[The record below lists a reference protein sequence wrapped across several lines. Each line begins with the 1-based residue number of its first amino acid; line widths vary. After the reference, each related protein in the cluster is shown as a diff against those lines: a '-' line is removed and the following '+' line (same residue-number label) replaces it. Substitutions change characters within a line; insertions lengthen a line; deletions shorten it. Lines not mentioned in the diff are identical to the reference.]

1 MTTTEPTPPGTL
13 RPITLRPVTRRRS
26 LQHLAAGA
34 AALASGHVLAQD
46 DKSAITVLVGAAS
59 SMDFCARLIA
69 DQLREALGRP
79 AIVLSKLGAGQR
91 IAMQECR
98 RAAPDGRTLVFATS
112 GPFAIYPHIYNKLD
126 YDPVADFTPIIGVS
140 AFDVAVSTGPMT
152 GATTLKQLIDWQ
164 RAKKPGDALFASAPG
179 NGSLSHFLG
188 ISIGLATNIDLT
200 HVPYKD
206 SGVGMIDLSASRLPM
221 LITGLSPQIEMHK
234 AGKTRLLAVSGDTRS
249 PLVPEVPTL
258 KEAGVN
264 VSSTTFTGVFG
275 PAKMPPEIVKRI
287 YDAILPMLS
296 NTTVRDRLAAQA
308 MSMMPAT
315 GPQLAGALV
324 DERKRFEV
332 LVKASGM
339 VKEDA

>member
-1 MTTTEPTPPGTL
+1 MSTKPATL
-13 RPITLRPVTRRRS
+13 ATSRPITRRRS
-26 LQHLAAGA
+26 LQHLAGGA
-34 AALASGHVLAQD
+34 AALAASNVLSQD

-69 DQLREALGRP
+69 DQLRDALGRP

-91 IAMQECR
+91 IALQECR

-164 RAKKPGDALFASAPG
+164 RAKKPGDAVYASAPG

-188 ISIGLATNIDLT
+188 ISIGLATNVEMT

-221 LITGLSPQIEMHK
+221 LITGLSPQLEMHR

-264 VSSTTFTGVFG
+264 VSSTNITGVFG

-287 YDAILPMLS
+287 HDAILPMLS
-296 NTTVRDRLAAQA
+296 NTTVRGRLAVQG
-308 MSMMPAT
+308 MSMMPSS
-315 GPQLAGALV
+315 GPQLAAALV
-324 DERKRFEV
+324 DERKRFEG

-339 VKEDA
+339 VKEDS